1 MKLRPFELVL
11 VVVFGVLMFVALIL
25 LRTYQ
30 PPPDQNVTQVG
41 VVSIWGDV
49 PAETFDSVLRKIRET
64 DSGFNSVSYK
74 YVPPEDFDAAFV
86 NALADQKS
94 PDLLFMSQ
102 ERLVKHRSRLQ
113 PLSYDTF
120 PLRDFRSAYIDG
132 AEVFALADGLY
143 GVPVAV
149 DPLVLFWNRDIFA
162 RSGLIVAPR
171 TWEEVV
177 ANTVPTLT
185 IRDFSRNIKTAGIAM
200 GEYRNIKNAFPI
212 ISLLSIQGGSSL
224 VTEAQGTYQV
234 GLNQMPGQA
243 AAAQP
248 FTNAAAFFTNF
259 SNTANTLYS
268 WNRALRLDRDMFL
281 SEDLAMYF
289 GFASE
294 GRDLASKNPNLS
306 FDIAEVP
313 QGETASVRR
322 TYGKFYALI
331 IPKASA
337 NKNGAFTVLLRLSAS
352 EQAKQ
357 ISDGLNFAPVSRSL
371 LINGSNDVYG
381 RVAYTSAP
389 YARGWLNPDTT
400 VFGNILMQMLDDI
413 NANRR
418 DIGSAAND
426 AVNRT
431 QQAFY

>member
-25 LRTYQ
+25 LRAYE
-30 PPPDQNVTQVG
+30 PAPDENVTEVG
-41 VVSIWGDV
+41 VVAIWGDV
-49 PAETFDSVLRKIRET
+49 PAEVFDSVLREVRT
-64 DSGFNSVSYK
+64 ADPGFNSVTYK
-74 YVPPEDFDAAFV
+74 YFPPENFDTAFV
-86 NALADQKS
+86 NALADQTP

-102 ERLVKHRSRLQ
+102 ERLVKHRVRLQ
-113 PLSYDTF
+113 PLSYETF
-120 PLRDFRSAYIDG
+120 PLRDFRTTYIDG

-143 GVPVAV
+143 GMPVAV

-162 RSGLIVAPR
+162 RGGLIVAPK

-185 IRDFSRNIKTAGIAM
+185 VRDFSRNIQTAGIAM

-212 ISLLSIQGGSSL
+212 ISLLAIQGGSAL
-224 VTEAQGTYQV
+224 VTEARGTYQV
-234 GLNQMPGQA
+234 SLNQLPGEVT
-243 AAAQP
+243 AAQP

-259 SNTANTLYS
+259 SNTGNTLYS

-294 GRDLASKNPNLS
+294 GRDLAAKNPNLS

-322 TYGKFYALI
+322 TYGKFYAFT
-331 IPKASA
+331 IPKASI
-337 NKNGAFTVLLRLSAS
+337 NKNGAYAVMLRLAAP
-352 EQAKQ
+352 ETAKQ
-357 ISDGLNFAPVSRSL
+357 LSDGYNFAPANRSL
-371 LINGSNDVYG
+371 LIAGSNDVYG
-381 RVAYTSAP
+381 RIAYTSAP
-389 YARGWLNPDTT
+389 YARGWLNPDAT
-400 VFGNILMQMLDDI
+400 VFGDIMTQMLDDI

-418 DIGSAAND
+418 DISSAAND
-426 AVNRT
+426 AVNRA
-431 QQAFY
+431 QQAYY

>member
-11 VVVFGVLMFVALIL
+11 VVVFGVLMFLALIL
-25 LRTYQ
+25 LRGYQ
-30 PPPDQNVTQVG
+30 PPPDQNVTQIG
-41 VVSIWGDV
+41 EVVIWGDV
-49 PAETFDSVLRKIRET
+49 PAETFDSVLRKLREA
-64 DSGFNSVSYK
+64 DQGFKSVSYR
-74 YVPPEDFDAAFV
+74 YITPENFDTTFV
-86 NALADQKS
+86 NALADQAA
-94 PDLLFMSQ
+94 PDLLFMAHD
-102 ERLVKHRSRLQ
+102 RLVTHRTRLQ

-120 PLRDFRSAYIDG
+120 PLRDFRSTYIDG

-162 RSGLIVAPR
+162 RSGFIVPPR

-177 ANTVPTLT
+177 GNTVPTLT
-185 IRDFSRNIKTAGIAM
+185 VRDFSRNIRTAGIAM

-212 ISLLSIQGGSSL
+212 ISLLTIQGGSSM
-224 VTEAQGTYQV
+224 VTEAKGVYQV
-234 GLNQMPGQA
+234 GLNQVPGQA

-259 SNTANTLYS
+259 SNTGNTLYS

-322 TYGKFYALI
+322 TYGKFYAFT
-331 IPKASA
+331 IPRAA
-337 NKNGAFTVLLRLSAS
+337 TNKNGAYLVMQRLSS
-352 EQAKQ
+352 FENAKQ
-357 ISDGLNFAPVSRSL
+357 LSDGLNFAPASRSL
-371 LINGSNDVYG
+371 LLNGSNDVYG
-381 RVAYTSAP
+381 RIAYTSAP
-389 YARGWLNPDTT
+389 YARGWLNPDIT

-418 DIGSAAND
+418 DIGPAAND

-431 QQAFY
+431 QQAF

>member
-25 LRTYQ
+25 LRAYEA
-30 PPPDQNVTQVG
+30 PPDENVTVVG
-41 VVSIWGDV
+41 AVAIWGDV
-49 PAETFDSVLRKIRET
+49 PAEAFDSVLRKVRAA
-64 DSGFNSVSYK
+64 DPGFNGVTYK
-74 YVPPEDFDAAFV
+74 YFPPEDFDTAFV
-86 NALADQKS
+86 NALADQTP

-102 ERLVKHRSRLQ
+102 ERLIKHRARLQ
-113 PLSYDTF
+113 PLSYETF
-120 PLRDFRSAYIDG
+120 PLRDFRSTYIDG

-162 RSGLIVAPR
+162 RGGLIVAPK

-177 ANTVPTLT
+177 ADTVPTLT
-185 IRDFSRNIKTAGIAM
+185 VRDFSRNIQTAGIAM

-212 ISLLSIQGGSSL
+212 ISLLAIQGGSAL
-224 VTEAQGTYQV
+224 VTEARGTYQV
-234 GLNQMPGQA
+234 GLNQLPGTVT
-243 AAAQP
+243 AAQP

-259 SNTANTLYS
+259 SNTGNTLYS

-294 GRDLASKNPNLS
+294 GRDLAAKNPNLS

-322 TYGKFYALI
+322 TYGKFYAFT
-331 IPKASA
+331 IPKAA
-337 NKNGAFTVLLRLSAS
+337 INKNGAYAVMLRMSAA

-357 ISDGLNFAPVSRSL
+357 LSDELNFAPANRSL
-371 LINGSNDVYG
+371 LIAGSNDVYG
-381 RVAYTSAP
+381 RIAYTSAP
-389 YARGWLNPDTT
+389 YARGWLNPDAT
-400 VFGNILMQMLDDI
+400 VFGDILMQMLDDI

-431 QQAFY
+431 QQAYY